1 MSTIVCAVC
10 EYSGIEWVELATSLP
25 HLVTR
30 LGGAVRE
37 LLLKTV
43 YVTAVLKMRCPHSL
57 REGLSLMAT
66 LQSVV
71 SQSGDSEELCEI
83 ELTLKVKD
91 ALNADCGDLEYLRGK
106 W

>member
-1 MSTIVCAVC
+1 MC
-10 EYSGIEWVELATSLP
+10 EYSGIEWVELTTSIP

-30 LGGAVRE
+30 LRGTTRE
-37 LLLKTV
+37 LLLKMV
-43 YVTAVLKMRCPHSL
+43 YLTAVLKMRCPLTL

-66 LQSVV
+66 LGSVV
-71 SQSGDSEELCEI
+71 RQSEGSEELCGI

-91 ALNADCGDLEYLRGK
+91 ALNADLGDLEYLRGK